1 VNVVKLSHATSY
13 ALHALVY
20 IASQK
25 PDQPVASHTIAEATG
40 LPEGFLLKVLKP
52 LTAAR
57 ILVSLKGP
65 NGGYRLARPT
75 DQITLLEVL
84 ETVDGS
90 VQSEVPV
97 VETEGGMRTPGI
109 NPQLQKAWDRA
120 TKQVRQRLRKVSVR
134 DLVGKSK

>member
-1 VNVVKLSHATSY
+1 VNAVKLSHATSY

-25 PDQPVASHTIAEATG
+25 PDQPVTSHTIAEAKG
-40 LPEGFLLKVLKP
+40 LPERFLLKVLKP
-52 LTAAR
+52 LSVAR

-75 DQITLLEVL
+75 DQLTLLEVL
-84 ETVDGS
+84 EAVDGS
-90 VQSEVPV
+90 LQSDVPA
-97 VETEGGMRTPGI
+97 VEGKAGTSTLDI
-109 NPQLQKAWDRA
+109 NRELQRAWDRA
-120 TKQVRQRLRKVSVR
+120 TKQVRQRLRKVSVQ

>member
-1 VNVVKLSHATSY
+1 MKLSHATSY

-25 PDQPVASHTIAEATG
+25 PDQPVASHTIAEAKG
-40 LPEGFLLKVLKP
+40 LPERFLLKVLKP
-52 LTAAR
+52 LSAAR

-84 ETVDGS
+84 EAVDGS